1 MDFDAFPKKFIELLE
16 CCQASADT
24 AANESSGD
32 ARGIQA
38 NGAAAGAFATPNASA
53 PATPSSHHSS
63 MGNNSSN
70 RFVARLETDSAS
82 IGGTNGRGG
91 RGGSGGGGA
100 MLAIVETNPFKQLTH
115 LALGVRPGDDA
126 AVKHYLAGRLHQL
139 LRSERKLAAG
149 LSAAEQGWAQE
160 QALRAAAEERAAA
173 CAASR
178 DVERRE
184 EAAAHAAELAEKRDA
199 ALQERES
206 TVSVCG
212 KTFGN
217 RLSTELDGAKARLI
231 K

>member
-1 MDFDAFPKKFIELLE
+1 VDFDAFPKKFIELLE
-16 CCQASADT
+16 CCQASADAGTTT
-24 AANESSGD
+24 AEASG
-32 ARGIQA
+32 AASGMQA
-38 NGAAAGAFATPNASA
+38 NGAAAFATPNATA

-63 MGNNSSN
+63 LGGSSSSN
-70 RFVARLETDSAS
+70 RFVARLETD
-82 IGGTNGRGG
+82 
-91 RGGSGGGGA
+91 GGSGGAGNGRGTRGGGSGGSA

-139 LRSERKLAAG
+139 LRSERKLSAG
-149 LSAAEQGWAQE
+149 LSAAEQGWAHE
-160 QALRAAAEERAAA
+160 QTLRAAAEERATA

-206 TVSVCG
+206 TVRG
-212 KTFGN
+212 KVSLNKMGSPT
-217 RLSTELDGAKARLI
+217 A
-231 K
+231 